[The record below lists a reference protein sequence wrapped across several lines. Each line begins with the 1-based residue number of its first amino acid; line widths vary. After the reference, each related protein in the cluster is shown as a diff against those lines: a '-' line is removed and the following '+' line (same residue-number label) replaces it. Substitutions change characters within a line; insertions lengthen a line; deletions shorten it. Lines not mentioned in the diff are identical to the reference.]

1 LILKQASDNIVKRFE
16 DSFKAAKVLKEIDDA
31 ISTSTHGSDDMIQK
45 MADAIA
51 DLSKEQAVLA
61 LATKHVSKED
71 QFAILLKAG
80 LVEETE
86 REVFMTNADSVAKT
100 GNLAITEKLKT
111 SYQGLVISTGL
122 TNAQLGILLASL
134 AAIGI
139 GIAVFNH
146 FYDSAEEIKEKADE
160 AASSISNLKSEFD
173 NLEKSTKDIKYRFAE
188 LAQEVDNLGT
198 LNQSVG
204 TLNTEEY
211 EEFLDLSNQLSELFP
226 QLTKGYDD
234 NGNAILNLSG
244 NVNTI
249 VGSLNDLVDVQKEL
263 ANQEILDNMPDLW
276 DGYALDV
283 KKLNNEKENTENHYN
298 DLLTAFGAVR
308 KKSSLTDSVA
318 DRELQE
324 AFENAGLNVSDF
336 REMLS
341 DGDGYN
347 YEVWDFSTLTDE
359 QIKSIEFHYG
369 KITQEY
375 LKQTEIAETKI
386 KAENA
391 KMNKHLYTWFS
402 IDSAY
407 ADELDIEKNQIMEY
421 LMANFDIS
429 SIPTDVKDKGWDAV
443 TDWIEKN
450 ILSSISSIDNEEV
463 QRAMLSV
470 LAGDY
475 DSFPELKE
483 LYSIIQSYFSPDD
496 PIMLYF
502 EANYGSLNDSYNSVV
517 DKAALKFTGNINS
530 ADDYQRLESEKQAL
544 DKFAKENSI
553 NTQEQISF
561 WNQCLEESETR
572 EEAMRRY
579 LEEAPDMFGVEISS
593 VTDSIEQ
600 LNTKLKPAMNSIESA
615 WQDIFTENGFN
626 LDEIDLLS
634 IGDSIQS
641 ELKGLSELGLDVDYT
656 AYEDFIRVLEDT
668 ESTEDDVRNAF
679 DNLAQSVINAGVSGT
694 EDFETLKDA
703 LEDLGVVNNDI
714 IAFQSLIQNVD
725 ALTASGLDLAN
736 ATYEDIEA
744 FANERV
750 EAENATQAIEM
761 LTYQKILNGL
771 ADMDTSSEVTN
782 MLALAEKAGVTAEV
796 IGHLTELEKIYQ
808 EVASGTLD
816 AESING
822 KLARAEELK
831 SLIESEVSNVDYES
845 EVLFKPKLKTGSGSG
860 SGSGSPF
867 DWSDL
872 LDKEITLLEKQLD
885 AGLIDF
891 DTYLNKRLALI
902 EQYYN
907 EGKIAADEYY
917 AYLEATYENQISIY
931 DKVISAVT
939 KKLNDQI
946 DDLEKQKKVI
956 EESYQ
961 LQIDKIQAE
970 IDLLQKEAD
979 KKRDLMDLEKAR
991 YEAERARTQRT
1002 LKLYNG
1008 EQFIYTN
1015 DPDSVRDA
1023 EENLADKELQFNI
1036 SILQEKIDALEK
1048 EMSDA
1053 TSQIDEQI
1061 EHLQE
1066 YIEQWQEV
1074 ADAYEDAQNE
1084 MLASQVLGAN
1094 WESEILTMRQDAL
1107 ENFKNNYIA
1116 AQQAMADAAWR
1127 AAEEQIKA
1135 AKEAAKGANGV
1146 YGGGRDIYS
1155 DEEKT
1160 WIYNGK
1166 EYSEKKDAIN
1176 ARNADAEAA
1185 YQRELNADKGSMPS
1199 SVKKKIAEEAKKR
1212 VKERPIV
1219 TKYAKGGVIGKDD
1232 NFLSSI
1238 AKSVGED
1245 TMIAAKE
1252 GERML
1257 TPLQNKNFEKLINI
1271 ADKLV
1276 PVLTDMPFANLV
1288 NKNLTPAIAGNSPIN
1303 FSIGEIHLHEVQD
1316 VDTFSKAIINQL
1328 PGRVIQA
1335 IKK

>member
-1 LILKQASDNIVKRFE
+1 MILKQASDNIVKKFE
-16 DSFKAAKVLKEIDDA
+16 DSFKAAEVLKEINDA
-31 ISTSTHGSDDMIQK
+31 TSTSTRESDMIQK
-45 MADAIA
+45 MADAVG

-61 LATKHVSKED
+61 LTTKHVSKED

-80 LVEETE
+80 LVKETE
-86 REVFMTNADSVAKT
+86 CEVFMTNADNIVKT
-100 GNLAITEKLKT
+100 GNLAITEKLKN
-111 SYQGLVISTGL
+111 SYQGLAMAMGL
-122 TNAQLGILLASL
+122 TNVQLGMLLAGL
-134 AAIGI
+134 LAIGV
-139 GIAVFNH
+139 GVAVFNH
-146 FYDSAEEIKEKADE
+146 FYDTADEIKEKADK
-160 AASSISNLKSEFD
+160 AASSISNLKSEFESLKD
-173 NLEKSTKDIKYRFAE
+173 TTGDIKHRFAD

-198 LNQSVG
+198 LNQSMG

-249 VGSLNDLVDVQKEL
+249 VGSLNDLVDVQREL

-276 DGYALDV
+276 EGYVLDEA
-283 KKLNNEKENTENHYN
+283 KYTNAKETTENYYN
-298 DLLTAFGAVR
+298 DLLSAFNSVR
-308 KKSSLTDSVA
+308 NKGSLSDSVA
-318 DRELQE
+318 DKALQE
-324 AFENAGLNVSDF
+324 AFEDAGLNVSDY
-336 REMLS
+336 REIWS
-341 DGDGYN
+341 DSDGYN
-347 YEVWDFSTLTDE
+347 YGVWDFSALTDE
-359 QIKSIEFHYG
+359 QIKAVEFYYG

-375 LKQTEIAETKI
+375 LKQTENAETKI
-386 KAENA
+386 KAANA
-391 KMNKHLYTWFS
+391 EISKYLYTWFS
-402 IDSAY
+402 IDSVY
-407 ADELDIEKNQIMEY
+407 NKELDPEKNQIMEY
-421 LMANFDIS
+421 LMSNFDIS
-429 SIPTDVKDKGWDAV
+429 TIPTDVRDKGWEAV
-443 TDWIEKN
+443 TEWIEDN
-450 ILSSISSIDNEEV
+450 ILSSISSVDDEEV
-463 QRAMLSV
+463 QQAMLSV
-470 LAGDY
+470 LSGDY
-475 DSFPELKE
+475 DSIPELEE
-483 LYSIIQSYFSPDD
+483 LYNLIQSHFSPDD

-502 EANYGSLNDSYNSVV
+502 EANYGSLSDSYEAVTNN
-517 DKAALKFTGNINS
+517 AAKKFTGNINS
-530 ADDYQRLESEKQAL
+530 AYDYQRFESEKQAL
-544 DKFAKENSI
+544 DEFAKENSI
-553 NTQEQISF
+553 NTQDQIAF
-561 WNQCLEESETR
+561 WNQCLEESKTR
-572 EEAMRRY
+572 EEAMRKY
-579 LEEAPDMFGVEISS
+579 LEEAPDEFDVEISS
-593 VTDSIEQ
+593 ITDSIGQ
-600 LNTKLKPAMNSIESA
+600 LNTQLKPAMDSIESA
-615 WQDIFTENGFN
+615 WQNIFTENGFN

-634 IGDSIQS
+634 IGNSIKS
-641 ELKGLSELGLDVDYT
+641 ELDGLGELGLDVDYT
-656 AYEDFIRVLEDT
+656 AFEDFIRVLEDT

-679 DNLAQSVINAGVSGT
+679 DNLAQSVINAGVSGI

-714 IAFQSLIQNVD
+714 IAFQSLVQNVD
-725 ALTASGLDLAN
+725 ALTASGLDLAD

-750 EAENATQAIEM
+750 EAENVTQAIEM

-771 ADMDTSSEVTN
+771 ADMDTSSEVAN
-782 MLALAEKAGVTAEV
+782 MIALAEKAGVTADV
-796 IGHLTELEKIYQ
+796 ISYLTELEKIYQ

-816 AESING
+816 ADSING

-831 SLIESEVSNVDYES
+831 SLIEGEVSNVNYES
-845 EVLFKPKLKTGSGSG
+845 EVIFEPKIKTGSGSG

-872 LDKEITLLEKQLD
+872 LDKEIALLEKQLD

-891 DTYLNKRLALI
+891 DIYLNKRLVLI

-946 DDLEKQKKVI
+946 EDLEKQKEVI
-956 EESYQ
+956 EESYS
-961 LQIDKIQAE
+961 LQIEKIHTE

-979 KKRDLMDLEKAR
+979 KKQDLIDLEKAR

-1023 EENLADKELQFNI
+1023 DENLADKELQFNI
-1036 SILQEKIDALEK
+1036 STLQEKIDALEK
-1048 EMSDA
+1048 EMEDA
-1053 TSQIDEQI
+1053 TLQIDEQI

-1107 ENFKNNYIA
+1107 EQFKNNYIA

-1135 AKEAAKGANGV
+1135 AQEAAKGAGGSTGGAGSV
-1146 YGGGRDIYS
+1146 YSLGDVH
-1155 DEEKT
+1155 T
-1160 WIYNGK
+1160 YNGK
-1166 EYSEKKDAIN
+1166 EYPNKQSAEN
-1176 ARNADAEAA
+1176 ARTNDATTAYNQEMVAD
-1185 YQRELNADKGSMPS
+1185 RNGMPS
-1199 SVKKKIAEEAKKR
+1199 DVRQKRAEEIKKNILA
-1212 VKERPIV
+1212 RPV
-1219 TKYAKGGVIGKDD
+1219 VPKYAKGGVIGKDD

-1288 NKNLTPAIAGNSPIN
+1288 NKNLTPAIAGSAPIN